1 MTPIELTLAAVLLLH
16 IVYTHY
22 SLNKLDTFMSNS
34 VLNSALVLKSHND
47 HLIFIWDH
55 LELEGRAN
63 KHNTSINNVEEKKDE

>member
-22 SLNKLDTFMSNS
+22 SLNKLDKFMSSS

-55 LELEGRAN
+55 LELEGKAD
-63 KHNTSINNVEEKKDE
+63 KHNTSTNIVEENKDE